1 MEEAGCC
8 GDEETLKKC
17 APTAYA
23 TANTVAGITSAAFIV
38 AVAVVASYGWNDVHG
53 FQIAAGVVGIVLGA
67 LGLAEFFY
75 NAYTRDDARLKGV
88 VYMLRVVL
96 TVGGL
101 FMLITTMAEGHNAE
115 GTPGSLIGGHSQ
127 LLGASLFGVGL
138 VVFGMSGYSEF

>member
-1 MEEAGCC
+1 MEDVGCC
-8 GDEETLKKC
+8 GDEESMKKC

-23 TANTVAGITSAAFIV
+23 TANTVAGITNAAFIV
-38 AVAVVASYGWNDVHG
+38 AVAVVASYGWDDVHS

-67 LGLAEFFY
+67 FGVAEFFY
-75 NAYTRDDARLKGV
+75 NASMRDGLNGV

-127 LLGASLFGVGL
+127 LLAASLFGVGL